1 VFKLRNL
8 FANCVIVIKIYGKF
22 KVTATE
28 YIPMALK
35 DLNIESYLRIW
46 RTFFRKSK
54 SYVKRKTFV
63 FLLYLIMNRPIE
75 DKAAVLLN
83 KIWQYNRDRFLT

>member
-1 VFKLRNL
+1 MM
-8 FANCVIVIKIYGKF
+8 
-22 KVTATE
+22 ATQ
-28 YIPMALK
+28 YMSLALK
-35 DLNIESYLRIW
+35 SLNIESYLRIW

-63 FLLYLIMNRPIE
+63 FFLYLIMSCPIE
-75 DKAAVLLN
+75 DKKAVLLN